1 MVMVDLNSFY
11 SEMERKNTK
20 ERYASLSTTRLSRQA
35 PKLMDKSDQ
44 REFISDCL
52 CRTCKN
58 GKSVKANKTAPFEH
72 YDLNTR
78 HTHQNL
84 TDHQYLLCPK
94 QIYVFVFK
102 TRTWGK
108 QMLINV
114 FYVPN

>member
-11 SEMERKNTK
+11 SEMERKNAK
-20 ERYASLSTTRLSRQA
+20 EKTRNASLGTSL
-35 PKLMDKSDQ
+35 PKQTPRLMDRSDQ

-58 GKSVKANKTAPFEH
+58 GKSVKANKTAPFEY
-72 YDLNTR
+72 YDMNTR
-78 HTHQNL
+78 TISQNL

-108 QMLINV
+108 
-114 FYVPN
+114 

>member
-11 SEMERKNTK
+11 SEMERKNARG
-20 ERYASLSTTRLSRQA
+20 RYASLSAPSVPRQA
-35 PKLMDKSDQ
+35 PELMDKSDQ

-58 GKSVKANKTAPFEH
+58 GKSVKANKTPPFEY
-72 YDLNTR
+72 YDKITR
-78 HTHQNL
+78 TSFQNL

-94 QIYVFVFK
+94 QIYVFVFQ

-108 QMLINV
+108 
-114 FYVPN
+114 